1 MRGYSQSIVEANQQ
15 ADPSNVGVML
25 GRFCI
30 THKIPISVIAEEL
43 EVSRQILYDW
53 FSGKA
58 KPAKERESS
67 IVYLIQRLT
76 EKN

>member
-1 MRGYSQSIVEANQQ
+1 MRGYSQHVVEANQQ
-15 ADPSNVGVML
+15 ADSTNLGVLL
-25 GRFCI
+25 GRACI
-30 THKIPISVIAEEL
+30 KHKIPITVVSEEL

-58 KPAKERESS
+58 KPAIEREAA
-67 IVYLIQRLT
+67 IRYLIQRLT